1 MKINYVPKSLLVIAV
16 TVAAVSTASASAFW
30 GATVK
35 NVPAGDHLNI
45 RKFAAASS
53 AVLGV
58 YNNGDNVSF
67 TGRCK
72 NNKTFKSFMVDGT
85 FSVLHNYNRMKAA
98 NVWCEVFL
106 ETPAGSGKFAAG
118 WAKGKF
124 LWPN

>member
-1 MKINYVPKSLLVIAV
+1 MNSKIWATTFTLFMGTSL
-16 TVAAVSTASASAFW
+16 AANAGAFW

-45 RKFAAASS
+45 RKFSSASS

-58 YNNGDNVSF
+58 FNNGDNVSF
-67 TGRCK
+67 TGKCE
-72 NNKTFKSFMVDGT
+72 NSKTHKSFIVDGT
-85 FSVLHNYNRMKAA
+85 YTVLQNYNRMKAP
-98 NVWCEVFL
+98 NVWCEVYL